1 MSVEAGA
8 TRTSWRSAAKD
19 ANPTTFNHA
28 GALALRNKESR
39 RAYLMA
45 NYGDILKEA
54 WRKSVGLGLP
64 DDLIAKLRPR
74 PETSLPD
81 TMELLGMLARWCRK
95 PVERKTRPQAAA
107 RGAGTQEGTALRALL
122 PKIKDNK
129 TRGFLDEA
137 VACAELSLSRAAI
150 VLSWVGAVSVLY
162 DHVVSKHLA
171 AFNSEAIRRDPKW
184 RPAKT
189 ADDLSRMKDYE
200 FLQVLEAISV
210 IGKNTKHE
218 LEMCLKLRNACG
230 HPSSLKV
237 GPNKVAAHVEML
249 ALNVFCVFI

>member
-1 MSVEAGA
+1 
-8 TRTSWRSAAKD
+8 
-19 ANPTTFNHA
+19 
-28 GALALRNKESR
+28 
-39 RAYLMA
+39 MA